1 MTSPTLPL
9 LEAKQ
14 ITKQFAG
21 HGLSKVSVRALED
34 VTLAIHAGR
43 TTALVGES
51 GSGKSTL
58 AQILALGLSPTAGQ
72 VRLRGEPVQRLR
84 GRHRRRYFSD
94 VQMILQDPFSS
105 LNALHTVR
113 YILSRPIRIF
123 RGIRDRREVD
133 QHVRNLLERV
143 NISPADDFIDAFP
156 YQLSGGQRQRV
167 AVARA
172 LAADPVVLLGDEP
185 VSMLDVSVRLGVLN
199 LLAELR
205 DQENMGLLYITHDIA
220 SARYFADEIY
230 VIYAGQLVEYGP
242 SERVTSDPQHP
253 YTQLLLDASPDP
265 DRAHDGRSVSDAP
278 GEPPDLSNPPDGC
291 PFQPRCPHAFAPCPD
306 QFPQR
311 ATLSDGGWV
320 HCWLHDADT
329 LGKQGGG
336 KDTTGLSL
344 SQR

>member
-1 MTSPTLPL
+1 MTESTAPL
-9 LEAKQ
+9 LEADQ
-14 ITKQFAG
+14 ISKHFPR
-21 HGLSKVSVRALED
+21 HGLSGVSVRALD
-34 VTLAIHAGR
+34 NVTLPIHAGQ

-58 AQILALGLSPTAGQ
+58 AQILALGQSPTSGQ
-72 VRLRGEPVQRLR
+72 VRLHGEPVQRLR
-84 GRHRRRYFSD
+84 GRQRRRYFSS

-113 YILSRPIRIF
+113 YILSRPLRIF
-123 RGIRDRREVD
+123 GGFRSRRAVD
-133 QHVRNLLERV
+133 EQVRRLLERV
-143 NISPADDFIDAFP
+143 KISPAEDFIDAFP

-230 VIYAGQLVEYGP
+230 VIYAGKLVEYGA

-265 DRAHDGRSVSDAP
+265 DRVRRGDGERSTLEAP
-278 GEPPDLSNPPDGC
+278 GEPPDLSNPPAGC
-291 PFQPRCPHAFAPCPD
+291 PFQPRCPHAFGPCTD
-306 QFPQR
+306 QFPQPTPLDD
-311 ATLSDGGWV
+311 AGWV
-320 HCWLHDADT
+320 HCWLHDPEGAAA
-329 LGKQGGG
+329 
-336 KDTTGLSL
+336 KDAATSGE
-344 SQR
+344 RG